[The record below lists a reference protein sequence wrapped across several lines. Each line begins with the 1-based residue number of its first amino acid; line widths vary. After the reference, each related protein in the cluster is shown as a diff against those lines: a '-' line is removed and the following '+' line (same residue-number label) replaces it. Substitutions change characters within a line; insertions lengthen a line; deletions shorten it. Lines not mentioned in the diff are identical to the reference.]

1 MPQSKNYTDQSNKFP
16 TAKSKVNES
25 DTGRGQ
31 RLSKHQSIKMPS
43 KSPGKGFTERHIS
56 TAVKL
61 ENNENN
67 IEKEKE
73 HSKDQKLPNL
83 ITKKAPGKTKLTP
96 EKADHPS
103 MRSDNNSSLRNCDH
117 QGISKLCQWVQRN

>member
-25 DTGRGQ
+25 DTERDQ
-31 RLSKHQSIKMPS
+31 RLSKQQSTKMPS
-43 KSPGKGFTERHIS
+43 NSPGKGFTERHIS

-83 ITKKAPGKTKLTP
+83 IKKKAPGKTKQTP

-103 MRSDNNSSLRNCDH
+103 MRPENNSS
-117 QGISKLCQWVQRN
+117 